1 MSATKI
7 GGNTTNILNC
17 YFQNKFTLWHIRL
30 NIYIWKTKF
39 TSNKQY
45 FSGHLFSRNAKK
57 THTDQSIL
65 LTFLFY
71 LKINVSRT
79 FKRSSCKK
87 LFPKLVY
94 HWCNLLRWIFFI
106 PCDNCKQY
114 FFSQINR
121 YPEAWCNRH
130 VAVFFQTSVLKE
142 VRILCPLSPQ
152 YYDDVDSKNSK

>member
-7 GGNTTNILNC
+7 DRNTTNILNW

-39 TSNKQY
+39 TSNKQC

-65 LTFLFY
+65 QAFLLC

-79 FKRSSCKK
+79 FKSS
-87 LFPKLVY
+87 
-94 HWCNLLRWIFFI
+94 
-106 PCDNCKQY
+106 
-114 FFSQINR
+114 S
-121 YPEAWCNRH
+121 
-130 VAVFFQTSVLKE
+130 
-142 VRILCPLSPQ
+142 
-152 YYDDVDSKNSK
+152 SKNFFPSLFIIDTTCFDESFLFHVITANSIFYTNKSLP